1 MPEPRYARYMTEP
14 IYDPE
19 QVIDPDHLVETPE
32 SLRDSDPEVP
42 SMLDRGNEESDH
54 YLAADR
60 WGVTAVEERLGEPL
74 DLRLSEEEP
83 DVVSAAGPPAPLAG
97 RLMQEDEGS
106 YPDREKDEVA
116 ESLGVDG
123 GDFSAEELA
132 VHIIEEP

>member
-1 MPEPRYARYMTEP
+1 MTEP

-19 QVIDPDHLVETPE
+19 RIIDPTHLVETPE
-32 SLRDSDPEVP
+32 SLRDSDPEEP
-42 SMLDRGNEESDH
+42 PIEDLGNEETDH

-60 WGVTAVEERLGEPL
+60 WGVTAEEQRHGEPL

-83 DVVSAAGPPAPLAG
+83 DVVRADGLPEPLAG
-97 RLMQEDEGS
+97 RLMQEDEGI

-123 GDFSAEELA
+123 GDFSAEEDA
-132 VHIIEEP
+132 VHVIDEG